1 MEIFM
6 NLNKKSIVTFLCIA
20 FIVLLPKSALAQYT
34 KEFDLIKNKY
44 PDSQIVRLLEDVKI
58 SVQLKNGEL
67 EIKQSFIEE
76 DLYLDESATYGS
88 KRNLK
93 FSSFFELES
102 VEASSYEYKD
112 GKYKTYK
119 VEEFLEKDEMEGS
132 FHDDSKSLNFIYSN
146 LSTGSKTKL
155 EYTEVVKNP
164 RFLSPIYFGDFYP
177 IKEKKVTLVADKDI
191 KFRFQEFNTEDYN
204 IKFTK
209 EEKRGDI
216 IYTWEILDVD
226 KHKYESNVPSYSK
239 VLPHIIPII
248 ISYKSNNQ
256 NVNLLNDVSGLYEWY
271 YSMVKDINLSEP
283 DANLVSLVNELTK
296 DKTTDLEKAR
306 AIYYWTQKN
315 IKYIAF
321 EYALGGFIPR
331 EANDVYKKKYGD
343 CKDNSSILYEMLK
356 IAGLEGNLT
365 WIGTRS
371 IAYTYTDVPT
381 PIVDNHMILSMEID
395 NKTYFLD
402 ATGRYLPIEMPSSFI
417 QGKEALVSNGE
428 AKFVI
433 KDVPVVDAKISAFKE
448 VTTLHLEDARL
459 LGTTKAEISGY
470 YKIDFFNQLED
481 ANTPAKIKE
490 YYNYKMRKGNNK
502 FLIDALTETNKYDYD
517 KDLII
522 DYTFNINDYAK
533 LLGDEIY
540 INLNLRKDET
550 DFKFEDDRENDI
562 EVTYKSFYDYVTT
575 LEVPVGY
582 IVDYLPKD
590 VSLSNEFMDSKIT
603 YETID
608 NTIVYKHQLEMN
620 FLTLN
625 PKQQQTV
632 SDAIKVVE
640 KSFKETVVLK
650 KQ

>member
-1 MEIFM
+1 M
-6 NLNKKSIVTFLCIA
+6 NLNNKSLASLLCIA
-20 FIVLLPKSALAQYT
+20 FLVLLPKSALAQYN
-34 KEFDLIKNKY
+34 KEFDLLKNKY
-44 PDSQIVRLLEDVKI
+44 PDSKIVRLLEDVKI
-58 SVQLKNGEL
+58 SVQVKDGEL
-67 EIKQSFIEE
+67 KVKQSFIEE

-88 KRNLK
+88 KRNIR

-102 VEASSYEYKD
+102 VEASSYEYKN
-112 GKYKTYK
+112 GKYKTYR
-119 VEEFLEKDEMEGS
+119 VEEFLEKDEMENS
-132 FHDDSKSLNFIYSN
+132 FHDDAKSLNFIYSN

-177 IKEKKVTLVADKDI
+177 IKQKKVTLVADKDI
-191 KFRFQEFNTEDYN
+191 QFRFQEFNTKDYK
-204 IKFTK
+204 IEFTK
-209 EEKRGDI
+209 EEKRGNI

-226 KHKYESNVPSYSK
+226 KHKYESNVPSYSN

-248 ISYKSNNQ
+248 TSYKSNDK

-271 YSMVKDINLSEP
+271 YSMVKNINLSEP
-283 DANLVSLVNELTK
+283 DPNLVSLVNELTK
-296 DKTTDLEKAR
+296 DQKTDLEKAR

-371 IAYTYTDVPT
+371 ITYSYIDVPT
-381 PIVDNHMILSMEID
+381 PIVDNHMILSIEID
-395 NKTYFLD
+395 DQTYFLD

-417 QGKEALVSNGE
+417 KGKEALVSNGE
-428 AKFVI
+428 SKYEI
-433 KDVPVVDAKISAFKE
+433 KQVPVVDAKTNTFKE
-448 VTTLHLEDARL
+448 VTTLRL
-459 LGTTKAEISGY
+459 DDTELVGATKAEISGY

-490 YYNYKMRKGNNK
+490 YYNFKMRKGNNK
-502 FLIDALTETNKYDYD
+502 FLIDSFTETNKYDYD

-522 DYTFNINDYAK
+522 DYMFNINDYAK
-533 LLGDEIY
+533 ILGDEIY
-540 INLNLRKDET
+540 INLNLRQDET

-562 EVTYKSFYDYVTT
+562 EVTYKSCYDYHTT
-575 LEVPVGY
+575 LEIPEGY
-582 IVDYLPKD
+582 VVDYLPKD
-590 VSLSNEFMDSKIT
+590 LSLSNEFMNSKTT
-603 YETID
+603 YETVS
-608 NTIVYKHQLEMN
+608 NTIVYKHQLEMS

-625 PKQQQTV
+625 PEQQKILG
-632 SDAIKVVE
+632 DAIKVVE
-640 KSFKETVVLK
+640 KSFKETIVLK

>member
-1 MEIFM
+1 M
-6 NLNKKSIVTFLCIA
+6 NLNNKSIASLLCIA
-20 FIVLLPKSALAQYT
+20 FLVLIPKSAFAQYT

-44 PDSQIVRLLEDVKI
+44 PDSKIVRLLEDVKI
-58 SVQLKNGEL
+58 SVQFKDGEL
-67 EIKQSFIEE
+67 EVKQSFIEE

-88 KRNLK
+88 KRNLR

-112 GKYKTYK
+112 GKYKTHK
-119 VEEFLEKDEMEGS
+119 VEEFLEKDEMEDS
-132 FHDDSKSLNFIYSN
+132 FHDDSKSLNFIYPN
-146 LSTGSKTKL
+146 LTTGSKTKL

-177 IKEKKVTLVADKDI
+177 IKQKKVTLVADKDI
-191 KFRFQEFNTEDYN
+191 QFRFQEFNTEDYN
-204 IKFTK
+204 IEFTK
-209 EEKRGDI
+209 EEKRGNI
-216 IYTWEILDVD
+216 IYTWEILDVA

-248 ISYKSNNQ
+248 TSYKSNDK
-256 NVNLLNDVSGLYEWY
+256 NVNLLNDVSGLYDWY

-283 DANLVSLVNELTK
+283 DANLVNLVNELTK

-365 WIGTRS
+365 WIGTRK
-371 IAYTYTDVPT
+371 IAYSYSDVPT
-381 PIVDNHMILSMEID
+381 PIVDNHMILSIEID
-395 NKTYFLD
+395 DKTYFLD

-417 QGKEALVSNGE
+417 QGKEALISNGE
-428 AKFVI
+428 AKFEI
-433 KDVPVVDAKISAFKE
+433 KDVPVVDAKTNAFKE
-448 VTTLHLEDARL
+448 VTTLRL
-459 LGTTKAEISGY
+459 NDTELVGSTKAEISGY

-481 ANTPAKIKE
+481 ANTPAKVKE

-502 FLIDALTETNKYDYD
+502 FLIDTVSETNKFDYD
-517 KDLII
+517 KDLVI

-533 LLGDEIY
+533 ILGDEIY

-562 EVTYKSFYDYVTT
+562 EVTYKSYYDYVTT
-575 LEVPVGY
+575 LEIPDGY
-582 IVDYLPKD
+582 VVDYLPKD
-590 VSLSNEFMDSKIT
+590 LSLSNEFMNSKIT
-603 YETID
+603 YETIA
-608 NTIVYKHQLEMN
+608 NTIVYKHQLEMD

-625 PKQQQTV
+625 PEQQKTI

-640 KSFKETVVLK
+640 KSFKDTIVLK

>member
-1 MEIFM
+1 M
-6 NLNKKSIVTFLCIA
+6 NLNKTPILTFLCIA
-20 FIVLLPKSALAQYT
+20 FLVLLPKNALAQYT

-44 PDSQIVRLLEDVKI
+44 PDSKIVRLLEDVKI
-58 SVQLKNGEL
+58 SVQFKDGEL
-67 EIKQSFIEE
+67 EVKQSFIEE
-76 DLYLDESATYGS
+76 DLYLDESAIYGS
-88 KRNLK
+88 KRNIK

-112 GKYKTYK
+112 GKYKTHK
-119 VEEFLEKDEMEGS
+119 VEEFLEKDEMEDS
-132 FHDDSKSLNFIYSN
+132 FHDDSKSLNFIYPN

-177 IKEKKVTLVADKDI
+177 IKQKRVTLVADKDI
-191 KFRFQEFNTEDYN
+191 QFRFQEFNTEDYK
-204 IKFTK
+204 IDFTK
-209 EEKRGDI
+209 EEKRGNI

-226 KHKYESNVPSYSK
+226 KHKYENNVPSYSN

-248 ISYKSNNQ
+248 TSYKSNNQ
-256 NVNLLNDVSGLYEWY
+256 NVNLLHDVSGLYEWY
-271 YSMVKDINLSEP
+271 YSMVKNINLSEP
-283 DANLVSLVNELTK
+283 DPNLVSLVNELTK

-371 IAYTYTDVPT
+371 ISYSYNDVPT
-381 PIVDNHMILSMEID
+381 PIVDNHMILSIEID
-395 NKTYFLD
+395 GKTYFLD

-417 QGKEALVSNGE
+417 QGKEALISNGE
-428 AKFVI
+428 AKYEI
-433 KDVPVVDAKISAFKE
+433 KDVPIVDAKSNTFKE
-448 VTTLHLEDARL
+448 VTTLRLEDTKLVGA
-459 LGTTKAEISGY
+459 TKAEISGY

-490 YYNYKMRKGNNK
+490 YYNYKMQKGNNK
-502 FLIDALTETNKYDYD
+502 FLIDAVSETNKYDYD
-517 KDLII
+517 NDLII
-522 DYTFNINDYAK
+522 DYTFNINDFAK
-533 LLGDEIY
+533 ILGDEIY
-540 INLNLRKDET
+540 INLNLRQDET

-562 EVTYKSFYDYVTT
+562 EVTYKSYYDYHTT
-575 LEVPVGY
+575 LEIPVGY
-582 IVDYLPKD
+582 EVDYLPKD
-590 VSLSNEFMDSKIT
+590 FSVSNEFMNSIIT
-603 YETID
+603 YETVD

-625 PKQQQTV
+625 PEQQKTV
-632 SDAIKVVE
+632 SD
-640 KSFKETVVLK
+640 
-650 KQ
+650 

>member
-1 MEIFM
+1 M
-6 NLNKKSIVTFLCIA
+6 NLNNKSLLTILSIVVL
-20 FIVLLPKSALAQYT
+20 VLLPKSALAQYT

-44 PDSQIVRLLEDVKI
+44 PDSKIVRLLEDVKI
-58 SVQLKNGEL
+58 SVQLKDGEL
-67 EIKQSFIEE
+67 EVKQSFVEE
-76 DLYLDESATYGS
+76 DMYLDESATYGS

-102 VEASSYEYKD
+102 VEASSYEYKN

-146 LSTGSKTKL
+146 LTTGSKTKL

-177 IKEKKVTLVADKDI
+177 IKQKKVTIVADKNI

-204 IKFTK
+204 IAFTK

-248 ISYKSNNQ
+248 TSYTLNDQ

-283 DANLVSLVNELTK
+283 DANLVTLVNDLIK

-331 EANDVYKKKYGD
+331 EANDVYNKKYGD

-371 IAYTYTDVPT
+371 IAYSYNDVPT
-381 PIVDNHMILSMEID
+381 PIVDNHMILSMVID
-395 NKTYFLD
+395 DKTYFLD

-428 AKFVI
+428 AKFEI
-433 KDVPVVDAKISAFKE
+433 KDVPVVDAKTNAFKE
-448 VTTLHLEDARL
+448 MTTLRL
-459 LGTTKAEISGY
+459 NDTELVGTTKAEISGY

-490 YYNYKMRKGNNK
+490 YYNFKMQKGNNK
-502 FLIDALTETNKYDYD
+502 FLIDELTETNKFDYD
-517 KDLII
+517 NDLII

-533 LLGDEIY
+533 VLGDEIY
-540 INLNLRKDET
+540 INLNLKQDET
-550 DFKFEDDRENDI
+550 DFKFEEDRENDI
-562 EVTYKSFYDYVTT
+562 EVTYKSAYDYHTT
-575 LEVPVGY
+575 LEIPEGY
-582 IVDYLPKD
+582 GVDYLPKD
-590 VSLSNEFMDSKIT
+590 VAVSNEFMDAKTT
-603 YETID
+603 YETKG
-608 NTIVYKHQLEMN
+608 NTIIYTHQLEMN

-625 PKQQQTV
+625 TEQQKIL
-632 SDAIKVVE
+632 SDAIKAVE
-640 KSFKETVVLK
+640 KSFKETIVLK

>member
-1 MEIFM
+1 M
-6 NLNKKSIVTFLCIA
+6 NLNNKSIASLLCIA
-20 FIVLLPKSALAQYT
+20 FLVLLPKSAFAQYT

-44 PDSQIVRLLEDVKI
+44 PDSKIVRLLEDVKI
-58 SVQLKNGEL
+58 SVQFKDGEL
-67 EIKQSFIEE
+67 EVKQSFIEE

-88 KRNLK
+88 KRNLR

-112 GKYKTYK
+112 GKYKTHK
-119 VEEFLEKDEMEGS
+119 VEEFLEKDEMEDS
-132 FHDDSKSLNFIYSN
+132 FHDDSKSLNFIYPN
-146 LSTGSKTKL
+146 LTTGSKTKL

-177 IKEKKVTLVADKDI
+177 IKQKKVTLVADKDI
-191 KFRFQEFNTEDYN
+191 QFRFQEFNTEDYN
-204 IKFTK
+204 IEFTK
-209 EEKRGDI
+209 EEKRGNI
-216 IYTWEILDVD
+216 IYTWEILDVA

-248 ISYKSNNQ
+248 TSYKSNDK
-256 NVNLLNDVSGLYEWY
+256 NVNLLNDVSGLYDWY

-365 WIGTRS
+365 WIGTRK
-371 IAYTYTDVPT
+371 IAYSYSDVPT
-381 PIVDNHMILSMEID
+381 PIVDNHMILSIEID
-395 NKTYFLD
+395 DKTYFLD

-417 QGKEALVSNGE
+417 QGKEALISNGE
-428 AKFVI
+428 AKFEI
-433 KDVPVVDAKISAFKE
+433 KDVPVVDAKTNAFKE
-448 VTTLHLEDARL
+448 VTTLRL
-459 LGTTKAEISGY
+459 NDTELVGSTKAEISGY

-481 ANTPAKIKE
+481 ANTPAKVKE

-502 FLIDALTETNKYDYD
+502 FLIDTVTETNKFDYD
-517 KDLII
+517 KDLVI

-533 LLGDEIY
+533 ILGDEIY

-562 EVTYKSFYDYVTT
+562 EVTYKSYYDYVTT
-575 LEVPVGY
+575 LEIPDGY
-582 IVDYLPKD
+582 VVDYLPKD
-590 VSLSNEFMDSKIT
+590 LSLSNEFMNSKIT
-603 YETID
+603 YETIA
-608 NTIVYKHQLEMN
+608 NTIVYKHQLKMD

-625 PKQQQTV
+625 PEQQKTI

-640 KSFKETVVLK
+640 KSFKDTIVLK

>member
-1 MEIFM
+1 M
-6 NLNKKSIVTFLCIA
+6 NLNNKSIASLLCIA
-20 FIVLLPKSALAQYT
+20 FLVFLPKSALAQYT
-34 KEFDLIKNKY
+34 KEFDLLKNKY
-44 PDSQIVRLLEDVKI
+44 PDSKIVRLLEDVKI
-58 SVQLKNGEL
+58 SVQFKDGEL
-67 EIKQSFIEE
+67 EVKQSFIEE

-88 KRNLK
+88 KRNIR

-102 VEASSYEYKD
+102 VEASSYEYKN

-119 VEEFLEKDEMEGS
+119 VDEFLEKDEMEGS
-132 FHDDSKSLNFIYSN
+132 FHDDAKSLNFIYSN

-155 EYTEVVKNP
+155 EYTELVKNP

-177 IKEKKVTLVADKDI
+177 IKQKKVTLVADKDI
-191 KFRFQEFNTEDYN
+191 QFRFQEFNTEDYK
-204 IKFTK
+204 IEFTK
-209 EEKRGDI
+209 KEKRGNI

-226 KHKYESNVPSYSK
+226 KHKYESNVPSYSN

-248 ISYKSNNQ
+248 TSYKANDKNI
-256 NVNLLNDVSGLYEWY
+256 NLLNDVSGLYEWY
-271 YSMVKDINLSEP
+271 YSMVKNINLSEP
-283 DANLVSLVNELTK
+283 DPNLVSLVNELIK
-296 DKTTDLEKAR
+296 DQKTDLEKAR

-371 IAYTYTDVPT
+371 IAYSYTDVPT
-381 PIVDNHMILSMEID
+381 PIVDNHMILSIEID
-395 NKTYFLD
+395 GQTYFLD

-428 AKFVI
+428 FQYEI
-433 KDVPVVDAKISAFKE
+433 KDVPVVDARTNTFKE
-448 VTTLHLEDARL
+448 VTILRL
-459 LGTTKAEISGY
+459 DDTEMVGSTKAEISGY

-490 YYNYKMRKGNNK
+490 YYNFKMRKGNNK
-502 FLIDALTETNKYDYD
+502 FLIDSFTETNKFDYD

-522 DYTFNINDYAK
+522 DYMFNINDYAK
-533 LLGDEIY
+533 KLGDEIY
-540 INLNLRKDET
+540 INLNLRQDET

-562 EVTYKSFYDYVTT
+562 EVTYKSYYDYYTT
-575 LEVPVGY
+575 LEIPEGY
-582 IVDYLPKD
+582 VIDYLPKD
-590 VSLSNEFMDSKIT
+590 LSLSNEFMNSKTT
-603 YETID
+603 YTVVS
-608 NTIVYKHQLEMN
+608 NTIVYKHQLEMR

-625 PKQQQTV
+625 PEQQKV
-632 SDAIKVVE
+632 LSDAIKVVE
-640 KSFKETVVLK
+640 KSFKETIVLK

>member
-1 MEIFM
+1 M
-6 NLNKKSIVTFLCIA
+6 NLNNKSIASLLCIA
-20 FIVLLPKSALAQYT
+20 FLVLIPQSAFAQYT

-44 PDSQIVRLLEDVKI
+44 PDSKIVRLLEDVKI
-58 SVQLKNGEL
+58 SVQFKDGEL
-67 EIKQSFIEE
+67 EVKQSFIEE

-88 KRNLK
+88 KRNLR

-112 GKYKTYK
+112 GKYKTHK
-119 VEEFLEKDEMEGS
+119 VEEFLEKDEMEDS
-132 FHDDSKSLNFIYSN
+132 FHDDSKSLNFIYPN
-146 LSTGSKTKL
+146 LTTGSKTKL

-177 IKEKKVTLVADKDI
+177 IKQKKVTLVADKDI
-191 KFRFQEFNTEDYN
+191 QFRFQEFNTEDYN
-204 IKFTK
+204 IEFTK
-209 EEKRGDI
+209 EEKRGNI
-216 IYTWEILDVD
+216 IYTWEILDVA

-248 ISYKSNNQ
+248 TSYKSNDK
-256 NVNLLNDVSGLYEWY
+256 NVNLLNDVSGLYDWY

-371 IAYTYTDVPT
+371 IAYKYNDVPT
-381 PIVDNHMILSMEID
+381 PIVDNHMILSIKID
-395 NKTYFLD
+395 DKTYFLD

-417 QGKEALVSNGE
+417 QGKEALISNGE
-428 AKFVI
+428 AKFEI
-433 KDVPVVDAKISAFKE
+433 KDVPVVDAKTNAFKE
-448 VTTLHLEDARL
+448 VTTLSLNDTEL
-459 LGTTKAEISGY
+459 VGSTKAEISGY

-481 ANTPAKIKE
+481 ANTPAKVKE

-502 FLIDALTETNKYDYD
+502 FLIDTVTETNKFDYD
-517 KDLII
+517 KDLVI

-533 LLGDEIY
+533 ILGDEIY

-562 EVTYKSFYDYVTT
+562 EVTYKSYYDYVTT
-575 LEVPVGY
+575 LEIPDGY
-582 IVDYLPKD
+582 VVDYLPKD
-590 VSLSNEFMDSKIT
+590 LSLSNEFMNSKIT
-603 YETID
+603 YETIA
-608 NTIVYKHQLEMN
+608 NTIVYKHQLEMD

-625 PKQQQTV
+625 PKQQKTI

-640 KSFKETVVLK
+640 KSFKDTIVLK